1 MKVYEIKLKV
11 YLLENVELSSA
22 QSVINKFIDVALS
35 KKSDMLEFHNKNVYK
50 NYCFNSF
57 YPLEEDRMYK
67 ADNIYSIIIRTID
80 KNLAIYFNDILP
92 NIYTKEL
99 KGLKSE
105 YKIITNKA
113 IKSIYSITPVVIKNE
128 EGYWKNIISRN
139 EFERRIKDNLIKKY
153 NIFTNEKIDEEF
165 VLYSLVEYKNNK
177 PIAIQYKNIVLL
189 GDKISLEIEQN
200 KEAQLLAYMA
210 LGTGLGEMNSRG
222 LGFVGYRWI

>member
-22 QSVINKFIDVALS
+22 QSVISKFIDVALS

-153 NIFTNEKIDEEF
+153 NRFTNEKIDEEF
-165 VLYSLVEYKNNK
+165 ILYSLVEYKNNK

>member
-153 NIFTNEKIDEEF
+153 NRFTNEKIDEEF

>member
-139 EFERRIKDNLIKKY
+139 EFERRVKDNLIKKY
-153 NIFTNEKIDEEF
+153 NRFTNEKIDEEF

>member
-22 QSVINKFIDVALS
+22 QSVISKFIDVALS

-113 IKSIYSITPVVIKNE
+113 IKLIYSITPVVIKNE

-153 NIFTNEKIDEEF
+153 NRFTNEKIDEEF
-165 VLYSLVEYKNNK
+165 ILYSLVEYKNNK

>member
-153 NIFTNEKIDEEF
+153 NRFTNEKIDEEF
-165 VLYSLVEYKNNK
+165 ILYSLVEYKNNK

>member
-153 NIFTNEKIDEEF
+153 NRFTNEKIDEEF

-210 LGTGLGEMNSRG
+210 LGTD
-222 LGFVGYRWI
+222 

>member
-22 QSVINKFIDVALS
+22 QSVISKFIDVALS

-153 NIFTNEKIDEEF
+153 NRFTNEKIDEEF